1 MPGEVVPVWLQAF
14 SIFLKF
20 FLIFFRVLL
29 GGQLCVSSA
38 ALQLVSCVA
47 DVKNSNNYKE
57 YYQHPS
63 GGSLVACCSYYL
75 HCLFSFVL

>member
-1 MPGEVVPVWLQAF
+1 MPGEVVPVRLHTI

-20 FLIFFRVLL
+20 SIFFRVISFLYS
-29 GGQLCVSSA
+29 GQLCVSSA

-57 YYQHPS
+57 YSQQRA
-63 GGSLVACCSYYL
+63 GGVLIAVCSSY
-75 HCLFSFVL
+75 

>member
-14 SIFLKF
+14 SIFLKIF
-20 FLIFFRVLL
+20 YFFRVLL

-57 YYQHPS
+57 YSIYKK
-63 GGSLVACCSYYL
+63 LIN
-75 HCLFSFVL
+75 